1 MLIEGQSSISI
12 TRILNNLKNND
23 SLIYIDLGFKSE
35 KKREADCVSLFCLT
49 NKKFIN
55 LNWCTSKKI
64 DRGNFLNC
72 KFRKKK
78 AIGKLNK

>member
-35 KKREADCVSLFCLT
+35 KKREALSFLFFYLCQLMVY
-49 NKKFIN
+49 
-55 LNWCTSKKI
+55 
-64 DRGNFLNC
+64 
-72 KFRKKK
+72 
-78 AIGKLNK
+78 